1 MSIEFTSIG
10 DGVHM
15 IAINRPERLNALDT
29 ASKSRLGELWRH
41 VQSSNDVRAVVICG
55 EGARA
60 FCAGSDIQ
68 EIRDTG
74 ESVSTQI
81 LAGALPGVGHELTK
95 PVIAVLHGFCIGMG
109 MSLALHC
116 DIRIAHPDTTFAFPE
131 VQHGMLSGITAVTLP
146 GIIGEAHALDI
157 MLTARKFRAD
167 EAMRIGVISQIDPD
181 PRQAAIDLARRLAS
195 HSTDAT
201 QLTKRLILAERRAR
215 LAEHFDLIDR
225 ARTAVTQSKEYND
238 VVAGT
243 EGSGR
248 MR

>member
-1 MSIEFTSIG
+1 MSIDFTSIG

-29 ASKSRLGELWRH
+29 ASKSKLGELWRH
-41 VQSSNDVRAVVICG
+41 IQSSDDVRAVVICG
-55 EGARA
+55 EGPKA

-68 EIRDTG
+68 EIRSTG
-74 ESVSTQI
+74 ESVSTQV
-81 LAGALPGVGHELTK
+81 LARALPGVGHELTK
-95 PVIAVLHGFCIGMG
+95 PVIAALHGYCIGMG

-116 DIRIAHPDTTFAFPE
+116 DIRIGHPDTTFAFPE

-146 GIIGEAHALDI
+146 GIVGEAHALDI
-157 MLTARKFRAD
+157 MLTARKFKAD
-167 EAMRIGVISQIDPD
+167 QALRLGVISQIDPD
-181 PRQAAIDLARRLAS
+181 PRQAAIDLARRMAS

-215 LAEHFDLIDR
+215 LAAHFDLIDS
-225 ARTAVTQSKEYND
+225 ARTAVTRSKEYLA
-238 VVAGT
+238 VVAG
-243 EGSGR
+243 EDGSGR